1 VSRSFHLD
9 RRTLLRGT
17 GALVALPFLEA
28 MTAPRGFA
36 LGARAE
42 APRRLVFV
50 YVPNGVHMQAWRPE
64 TAGAD
69 YVMPATLQPLEPF
82 RDSLL
87 VLSGLVHDKARANGD
102 GPGDHARASASFLTG
117 CQPKKTDGT
126 SIKAGVSADQV
137 AAARLGT
144 ATRLRSLEIGIEGGA
159 QSGQCDSGYACAY
172 SSNLSWATPHT
183 PVPKETDP
191 RLVFDRLFRDGDENE
206 TPEGRAARLKRRGS
220 ILDWVRDDARA
231 LEKQLGAADKRKLD
245 EYTTAVRELERR
257 VEASAAGTGSGVPD
271 SARPASA
278 PATYEEHVK
287 LLSDLLVLALKTDTT
302 RIATFSYANE
312 GSNRSYAFLGV
323 PDGHHDISHHGND
336 ADKVKKIQLVNR
348 FHVEQFAYLLAKLR
362 EAKEGDGDVLANSM
376 IVYGSGISDGN
387 RHNHDDLPI
396 LLAGRGG
403 GRIASGRHVQFAR
416 ETPAANLFV
425 TLLEKLDIPLG
436 RHGDSTGKLDGI

>member
-1 VSRSFHLD
+1 
-9 RRTLLRGT
+9 
-17 GALVALPFLEA
+17 
-28 MTAPRGFA
+28 
-36 LGARAE
+36 
-42 APRRLVFV
+42 
-50 YVPNGVHMQAWRPE
+50 
-64 TAGAD
+64 
-69 YVMPATLQPLEPF
+69 
-82 RDSLL
+82 
-87 VLSGLVHDKARANGD
+87 
-102 GPGDHARASASFLTG
+102 
-117 CQPKKTDGT
+117 
-126 SIKAGVSADQV
+126 
-137 AAARLGT
+137 
-144 ATRLRSLEIGIEGGA
+144 
-159 QSGQCDSGYACAY
+159 
-172 SSNLSWATPHT
+172 
-183 PVPKETDP
+183 
-191 RLVFDRLFRDGDENE
+191 
-206 TPEGRAARLKRRGS
+206 
-220 ILDWVRDDARA
+220 
-231 LEKQLGAADKRKLD
+231 
-245 EYTTAVRELERR
+245 VRELERR